1 MHWYIV
7 GGVLVMIGFLLACA
21 DRQAR
26 HRKAILD
33 RLADRVEAMPEPY
46 VDYSHFDED
55 QLLRNR
61 SERWE

>member
-7 GGVLVMIGFLLACA
+7 GGVILMIGFLLACA
-21 DRQAR
+21 DRQAQR
-26 HRKAILD
+26 RKAILD

-46 VDYSHFDED
+46 VDYSNFNED

>member
-7 GGVLVMIGFLLACA
+7 GGVIVMIGFLLACA

-26 HRKAILD
+26 CRKAILD
-33 RLADRVEAMPEPY
+33 QLADRVEGMPEPY